1 MKIEYICQ
9 SGKGLNYLNE
19 DAVGFDCKKF
29 FFVIDGATPLVSG
42 HPYMDR
48 YSDATW
54 FARETA
60 NCLQANLHDTRR
72 ELSFILQDCMSY
84 IKSQWAGPQE
94 PSAMPSAGI
103 AIIRF
108 NEDKMEYL
116 GLGDCSVCIQQKSS
130 FMNIYTEKRLAYLD
144 SLAIH
149 ELLKLSQEKNM
160 TPAACLPLIQST
172 LVKHRQLANQKGGY
186 SILDPSG
193 TGIQNARKAT
203 LPSRDISSF
212 LLCTDGFEQLK
223 NFLGISLEKL
233 FVKAKHD
240 GLSSTTNL
248 LFQLQ
253 EHDADFQ
260 KVPRFKMHDD
270 SSAVFVDME
279 EV

>member
-1 MKIEYICQ
+1 MTINYIYR
-9 SGKGLNYLNE
+9 SGKGINRLNE
-19 DAVGFDCKKF
+19 DAIGFDNKGF

-48 YSDATW
+48 YSDAAW

-116 GLGDCSVCIQQKSS
+116 GLGDCSVCIQQKSN
-130 FMNIYTEKRLAYLD
+130 FMNIYTEKRLSYLD

-172 LVKHRQLANQKGGY
+172 LVKHRQLANQEGGY

-193 TGIQNARKAT
+193 AGIQNARKAT

-240 GLSSTTNL
+240 GLSSTINL

-253 EHDADFQ
+253 EQDADF
-260 KVPRFKMHDD
+260 KNVPRFKLHDD
-270 SSAVFVDME
+270 TSAILCSF
-279 EV
+279 